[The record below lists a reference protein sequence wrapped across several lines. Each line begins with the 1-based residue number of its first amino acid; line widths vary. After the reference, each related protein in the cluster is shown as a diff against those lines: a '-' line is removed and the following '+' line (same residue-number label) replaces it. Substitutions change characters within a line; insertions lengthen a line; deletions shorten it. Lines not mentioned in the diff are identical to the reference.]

1 MTTSIKVTDTTKR
14 DLEKLQAKILLEF
27 GKKFNQQELI
37 DLLVKLGSRNFDL
50 LLRPQKSIQPELIT
64 KIKSLIKPWDIETDP
79 EIIDKEL
86 YG

>member
-1 MTTSIKVTDTTKR
+1 MTTSIKVTDITKR

-50 LLRPQKSIQPELIT
+50 LLKPKRSIQPELIT